1 MIHGPG
7 GRAKTENRASA
18 RTAPARAVLVAVLV
32 LMMAGVAGCAAPV
45 PCAVAGD
52 ALTIADVG
60 RDPAGFRVTVANRA
74 AQPLTEKVF
83 VEVALVQAG
92 QPVVA
97 GSTSATATWPAGGS
111 VTLAVPYAID
121 GALAPGAYETFTHFK
136 CLSE

>member
-7 GRAKTENRASA
+7 GRARTENRASA
-18 RTAPARAVLVAVLV
+18 RTAPARAVLVAVLA
-32 LMMAGVAGCAAPV
+32 LMVAGVAGCAAPV

-97 GSTSATATWPAGGS
+97 GSTAATATWPAGGS